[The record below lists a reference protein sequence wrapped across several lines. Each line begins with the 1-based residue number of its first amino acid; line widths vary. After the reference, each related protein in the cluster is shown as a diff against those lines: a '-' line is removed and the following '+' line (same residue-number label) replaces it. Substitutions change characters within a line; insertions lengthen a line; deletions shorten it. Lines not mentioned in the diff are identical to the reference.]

1 MYGQEE
7 DVQELENYSLSP
19 TSSKFRRRKG
29 CFLSLSL
36 RKQKNEYNL
45 NLQYLNTL
53 LDTNEKYLGQSS
65 TLSKLGWWHTSKMN
79 HTFMLRSLLWP
90 QELHNTTNKA
100 VIMNRSEKTS
110 TAKPFLPR
118 LRSGNKQYV
127 AKIM

>member
-36 RKQKNEYNL
+36 RKQKIEYNL

-65 TLSKLGWWHTSKMN
+65 TLSKLGLVAHIKNEPHIYATIPAVASGASQYDQQSSHYEPIGENIYCK
-79 HTFMLRSLLWP
+79 TISPPP
-90 QELHNTTNKA
+90 QIWE
-100 VIMNRSEKTS
+100 
-110 TAKPFLPR
+110 
-118 LRSGNKQYV
+118 
-127 AKIM
+127 